1 MATALDD
8 EEVDQGQDYRQ
19 PDVVAPPVQVAAPV
33 AVAAPGAAPIVPPR
47 FQPAPGYD
55 PQATAMD
62 DRYRAMVNSGT
73 PIAEAEQ
80 AVATAM
86 KYQAIRGY
94 QRDLAAG
101 VSASDALA
109 KWAPTM
115 FAGPKQSTLGHAASL
130 VRATRPSPEKYMDV
144 GGVAYQLQ
152 GGKATPLTPPK
163 AIKPKTIPLVL
174 PADPDNPMTSGH
186 ITLQLDQDDPLV
198 KQALARARQ
207 GPVVPPPEPPGLL
220 SRVGAGAVAGVK
232 DLFSGGGSSPAV
244 PTPTPAPSAQSPVT
258 APAAA
263 PSPIRTAKPTT
274 PEEKVAAA
282 RVLRKQH
289 PDWTKKQILD
299 AVNQ

>member
-19 PDVVAPPVQVAAPV
+19 PDVVAPSVQAAAPV

-62 DRYRAMVNSGT
+62 DRYRAMVNNGT

-94 QRDLAAG
+94 QRDLANG

-115 FAGPKQSTLGHAASL
+115 FAGPKQSTLGQAASL
-130 VRATRPSPEKYMDV
+130 VRATRPNPEKYMDV

-152 GGKATPLTPPK
+152 GGKATALTPPK

-174 PADPDNPMTSGH
+174 PTDPDNPMGGH
-186 ITLQLDQDDPLV
+186 VTIPLEENDPLV
-198 KQALARARQ
+198 KSTLERARR
-207 GPVVPPPEPPGLL
+207 GPTPEPPTPSGWQQ
-220 SRVGAGAVAGVK
+220 VK
-232 DLFSGGGSSPAV
+232 NFFSGGGSSPAV
-244 PTPTPAPSAQSPVT
+244 PTPAPTPTSAQTPVT
-258 APAAA
+258 APVTA
-263 PSPIRTAKPTT
+263 PSPMRTAKPTT

-282 RVLRKQH
+282 RALRQLH

-299 AVNQ
+299 AVNQTR